1 MPAELKV
8 VHSSDRD
15 DEWSVALDGRYV
27 VGFYGRGAR
36 EMAERHM
43 NELAEMLALREHA
56 METRDGEAFATESDV
71 TASDGSPDDSAR
83 LSDEEATDRAGRT

>member
-1 MPAELKV
+1 MAADLKI
-8 VHSSDRD
+8 VHSTDRE

-43 NELAEMLALREHA
+43 NELAEMLALREYA
-56 METRDGEAFATESDV
+56 MAHGDGIADV
-71 TASDGSPDDSAR
+71 ADVLDAASVDAAR
-83 LSDEEATDRAGRT
+83 EIVTPASEKMGDTGRT

>member
-1 MPAELKV
+1 MPADLRI
-8 VHSSDRD
+8 VHSTDRE

-56 METRDGEAFATESDV
+56 MTSGDGLADAADVLDAAPADAAAEIVSPTGEKLGET
-71 TASDGSPDDSAR
+71 
-83 LSDEEATDRAGRT
+83 GRT